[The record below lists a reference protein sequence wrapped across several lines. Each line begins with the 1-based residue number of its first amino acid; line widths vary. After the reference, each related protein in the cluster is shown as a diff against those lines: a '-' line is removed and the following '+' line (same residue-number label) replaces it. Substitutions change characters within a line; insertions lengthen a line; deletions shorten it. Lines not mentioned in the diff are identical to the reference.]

1 MTTLTL
7 AAQARRVLTYSS
19 SCNKCTFADDGVP
32 SDGVGVPAMIVALVS
47 AKRVGAGLQWHFS
60 QTQKISR
67 FCGGFH
73 Y

>member
-1 MTTLTL
+1 MLKNSIS
-7 AAQARRVLTYSS
+7 Y
-19 SCNKCTFADDGVP
+19 NKCTLADDGVP
-32 SDGVGVPAMIVALVS
+32 SDGVDVPAMIVALVS
-47 AKRVGAGLQWHFS
+47 AKRVGAGLQWHFT